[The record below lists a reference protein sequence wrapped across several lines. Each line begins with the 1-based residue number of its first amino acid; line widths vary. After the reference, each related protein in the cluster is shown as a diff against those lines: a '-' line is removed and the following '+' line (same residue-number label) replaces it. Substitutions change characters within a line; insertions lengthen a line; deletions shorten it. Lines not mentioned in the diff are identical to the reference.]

1 MSIFIVGGAGFIG
14 RRLIPKLVD
23 SGERVV
29 CMDINP
35 GLASGWF
42 DELGDKVQMVR
53 GDVTQFDVVMAH
65 MVDAQPKRVLNLSYH
80 ISSDLPPHAATKL
93 NVVGMDNCFE
103 AARLCKVPHTIYAS
117 SLAVSGPQKNFGE
130 RAITEDDDCHGFLQY
145 AMNKRFNEFQARDYT
160 EKYGMTITGV
170 RPANVTGPDKVDG
183 SIDHVNC
190 IVQPARGKSVTFPY
204 KDTMRIPVHVEDI
217 AEVFARVTLAE
228 KPRHSIYNSGG
239 TTTSL
244 GDLADLVRSF
254 LPDADIRFEHETG
267 GLQRSG
273 NYMIDNA
280 RMVEEFGVQFAP
292 FPRRVMEMINHVR
305 REEGLE
311 LIASA

>member
-1 MSIFIVGGAGFIG
+1 
-14 RRLIPKLVD
+14 
-23 SGERVV
+23 GERVV

-35 GLASGWF
+35 GLATGWF
-42 DELGDKVQMVR
+42 EHLGDKVQMVR
-53 GDVTQFDVVMAH
+53 GDVTQFDVVMAC
-65 MVDAQPKRVLNLSYH
+65 MSDAQPQRVLNLSYH

-130 RAITEDDDCHGFLQY
+130 RAVTEEDECHGFLQY
-145 AMNKRFNEFQARDYT
+145 AMNKRFNEFQARDYS

-183 SIDHVNC
+183 SVDHVNC

-204 KDTMRIPVHVEDI
+204 RDTMRIPVHVDDI

-239 TTTSL
+239 TTISI
-244 GDLADLVRSF
+244 GDLAEMVRGF
-254 LPDADIRFEHETG
+254 LPDADIRFDNETG
-267 GLQRSG
+267 GLERSG
-273 NYMIDNA
+273 NYLVDNS
-280 RMVEEFGVQFAP
+280 RMVEEFGVQFLP
-292 FPRRVMEMINHVR
+292 LSRRVLQMINDVR

-311 LIASA
+311 LIANA